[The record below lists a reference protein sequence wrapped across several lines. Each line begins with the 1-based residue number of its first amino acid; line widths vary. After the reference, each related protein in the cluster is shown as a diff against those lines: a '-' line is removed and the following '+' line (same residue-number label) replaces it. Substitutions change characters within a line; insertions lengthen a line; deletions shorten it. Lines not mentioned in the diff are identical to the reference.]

1 MTFWV
6 LLQIRDNSLNI
17 QRCNFSL
24 VARYSLEFTLY
35 SLLVVKLLVTHCRT
49 CLLLVLNS
57 HVICYL
63 WQKSLVAKYNS
74 LLVRKF
80 TCYSL
85 QKLLVAKNHL
95 LLDAK
100 FACCSLHNLF
110 VAENHSLLAAKFAPY
125 SL

>member
-1 MTFWV
+1 MTTWV

-35 SLLVVKLLVTHCRT
+35 SLLVTHCRT

-95 LLDAK
+95 LLDSK
-100 FACCSLHNLF
+100 FACCSLHNLL
-110 VAENHSLLAAKFAPY
+110 VAENHSLLAAKFVPY